1 MKKLSSVLLLLL
13 AILVNSCTIGQSQ
26 SSGTNLS
33 AKDFEAK
40 IKELP
45 QASILDVRT
54 PEEFAKGHLANAL
67 NYDWNGD
74 DFDKQI
80 AGLDKSKPV
89 LVYCLSGGRSASAA
103 DQMRQEGFKEVYEM
117 KGGILKWKAAQLPL
131 TTDNQV
137 ASKSAGLTRAQFD
150 ALVTSDKLVLVDF
163 YAEWC
168 QPCKKMKPYLDEIA
182 RDMADKVIVQRINID
197 ENDALSRELKI
208 ESIPVLQVYK
218 QGKLVWNNSGFIEKT
233 GVLPHLQ

>member
-1 MKKLSSVLLLLL
+1 MKKFSSVLLLLL

-67 NYDWNGD
+67 NYDWNGS

-137 ASKSAGLTRAQFD
+137 AAKSAGLTRAQFD
-150 ALVTSDKLVLVDF
+150 ALVTSDKVVLVDF

-218 QGKLVWNNSGFIEKT
+218 QGKLVWNNSGFIEKE